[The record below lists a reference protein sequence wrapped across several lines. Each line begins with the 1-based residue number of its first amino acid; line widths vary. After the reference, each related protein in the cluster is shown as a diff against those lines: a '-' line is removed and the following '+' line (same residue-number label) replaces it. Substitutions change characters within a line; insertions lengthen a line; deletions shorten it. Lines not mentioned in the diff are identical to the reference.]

1 MWLALLGLPG
11 LATELHLEL
20 DNGDRVSGTL
30 VRYSDSELV
39 LATSYAG
46 ELVILRQHIQRSQ
59 PDLTIALSD
68 STVSAATTATS
79 VADSDRTDNI
89 EHEHRVDL
97 SASSRRN
104 ENSLDALGFAAS
116 SELRWQQ
123 LRANLDSKYDYE
135 TSNDAEKVHKYSL
148 VPGIDYFFAEALF
161 WRTKAEY
168 DYNYLATDYKNL
180 DLSSGLGYSFVD
192 TDQARA
198 ELILLLG
205 FKRTSFREH
214 ALLEYLFEGEHSVEL
229 KFSQLEW
236 DLRYRWADTALEWY
250 SEGYLLKHLN
260 QPVRFLYFDG
270 EINASTGVRYHLTD
284 SVSLSYSWVLDWSRI
299 DFRLPGMADQKLDS
313 RDLSQKISVGARF

>member
-1 MWLALLGLPG
+1 MWLAVIVLPG
-11 LATELHLEL
+11 LATELQLKL
-20 DNGDRVSGTL
+20 DNGDSISGTL

-46 ELVILRQHIQRSQ
+46 ELVIQRLHIKSSLPELTTVQ
-59 PDLTIALSD
+59 PDVTGASLPVAAVEIASNKPD
-68 STVSAATTATS
+68 G
-79 VADSDRTDNI
+79 I
-89 EHEHRVDL
+89 EHQHRVDL

-104 ENSLDALGFAAS
+104 ENSLDTLGFVSS

-123 LRANLDSKYDYE
+123 LRANLDTKYDYE
-135 TSNDAEKVHKYSL
+135 TSNAVEKAHKYN
-148 VPGIDYFFAEALF
+148 VTPGIDYFFAEAFF
-161 WRTKAEY
+161 WRTKADY
-168 DYNYLATDYKNL
+168 GYNYLTTDYKNL
-180 DLSSGLGYSFVD
+180 DLSSGLGYSFVH

-198 ELILLLG
+198 ELVVLLGVKHSSFRQQPLLELLLDG
-205 FKRTSFREH
+205 DS
-214 ALLEYLFEGEHSVEL
+214 SVTL
-229 KFSQLEW
+229 KFSQLDW

-313 RDLSQKISVGARF
+313 RDLSQKISLGARF

>member
-1 MWLALLGLPG
+1 MCLALSCLTVQ
-11 LATELHLEL
+11 ATEVHLEL
-20 DNGDRVSGTL
+20 DNGDRLSGRL

-46 ELVILRQHIQRSQ
+46 ELMILRQHIKSSHPELTTVQPDFTDTSAPAATVGSELSQ
-59 PDLTIALSD
+59 PGD
-68 STVSAATTATS
+68 
-79 VADSDRTDNI
+79 I
-89 EHEHRVDL
+89 EHQHRVDL

-104 ENSLDALGFAAS
+104 ENSLDALGFASS

-148 VPGIDYFFAEALF
+148 TPGLDYFFAEALF
-161 WRTKAEY
+161 WRTKADY
-168 DYNYLATDYKNL
+168 GYNYLATDYKNL

-192 TDQARA
+192 TDDARA

-205 FKRTSFREH
+205 FKRSSFRDQ
-214 ALLEYLFEGEHSVEL
+214 ALLELLLDGDHSVEM

-260 QPVRFLYFDG
+260 QPVRFLYFGG

-284 SVSLSYSWVLDWSRI
+284 SVRLSYSWVLDWSRI
-299 DFRLPGMADQKLDS
+299 DFRFAGVPDLNLDS
-313 RDLSQKISVGARF
+313 RDLSQKISLGARF